1 MSRTDL
7 EKIYAQLYKLS
18 GNTCA
23 CPSLAYLLFY
33 PELVANRVPYFLVGN
48 EPVQML
54 GLYYN
59 HIAPKICLW
68 LCQKIGWFQP

>member
-33 PELVANRVPYFLVGN
+33 PELVANRVPYFLVGTS
-48 EPVQML
+48 PCKCW
-54 GLYYN
+54 GS
-59 HIAPKICLW
+59 ITTT
-68 LCQKIGWFQP
+68 